1 MTVSKALIAWL
12 YGFGSISVDES
23 IDTDTLAANAAAYG
37 LYKTPQTVIVPFIA
51 DGRDVTAYYTLCVR
65 QRANQERKRQ
75 DNQEWLEGLEQWVR
89 AQNRAQ
95 NFPEMGDNRE
105 CYGVGIANTFT
116 MQDAENEESV
126 YQMTLSISYTEK
138 G

>member
-1 MTVSKALIAWL
+1 MTVSKALITWL

-37 LYKTPQTVIVPFIA
+37 LYKTPQTVIVPFV
-51 DGRDVTAYYTLCVR
+51 DGSRDVTAYYTLCVR
-65 QRANQERKRQ
+65 QRANQESKRQ
-75 DNQEWLEGLEQWVR
+75 DNQEWLEALEKWVR
-89 AQNRAQ
+89 TQNLAQ
-95 NFPEMGDNRE
+95 NFPEMVDSRE

-116 MQDAENEESV
+116 MMEPESSESI

>member
-1 MTVSKALIAWL
+1 MTVSKALITWL
-12 YGFGSISVDES
+12 YGFGSISVDEN

-37 LYKTPQTVIVPFIA
+37 LYKTPQTVIVPFV
-51 DGRDVTAYYTLCVR
+51 DGGRDVTAYYTLCVR

-75 DNQEWLEGLEQWVR
+75 DNQGWLEALEQWVR
-89 AQNRAQ
+89 TQNRAQ
-95 NFPEMGDNRE
+95 NLPDMGDNRE